1 MKLLIKKSGGFAGVD
16 LEGEFDTADLSNK
29 ENEMLEKMIREKPGD
44 PTAGTQADSFQ
55 YEIILGGQSISFPSS
70 TILPEELSLI
80 KRLESKLRPSA

>member
-16 LEGEFDTADLSNK
+16 LEGEFDTADLSNE
-29 ENEMLEKMIREKPGD
+29 ENEILEKMIRKKSGD
-44 PTAGTQADSFQ
+44 PAAGTQADAFQ
-55 YEIILGGQSISFPSS
+55 YEMILGDHSVSFPSS